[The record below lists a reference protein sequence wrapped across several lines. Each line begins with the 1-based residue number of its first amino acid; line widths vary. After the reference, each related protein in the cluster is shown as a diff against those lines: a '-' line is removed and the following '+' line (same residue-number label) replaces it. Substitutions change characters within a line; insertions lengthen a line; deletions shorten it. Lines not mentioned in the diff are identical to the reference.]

1 MARPSIEISH
11 YINTTTSASK
21 VRSNAIKS
29 IKQAGL
35 LYTIDPPGSASKSFL
50 SSYYSPVSS
59 KLHQFLIWSHS
70 ACSSD
75 TKPAQSDLCGSN
87 GIQPQ
92 QLRSGS
98 SVRQTY
104 GPFGRTAH
112 GWDALETLDGD
123 PGIPTR
129 VHRKAS
135 PPYRYLPPVRV

>member
-1 MARPSIEISH
+1 MARPSIQISH
-11 YINTTTSASK
+11 YISTTTSASK
-21 VRSNAIKS
+21 VRSNAIKF

-35 LYTIDPPGSASKSFL
+35 LYTIDPPDQHQ
-50 SSYYSPVSS
+50 SSIYPLTASPVEP

-75 TKPAQSDLCGSN
+75 TKPAQSNLRGSN

-104 GPFGRTAH
+104 GPFRRSAH

-123 PGIPTR
+123 PGIPAR

-135 PPYRYLPPVRV
+135 PPCRYLPPVRV